1 MTLPGRKLTP
11 TSSIESVDYSLL
23 REYLDS
29 RAHRADDFLQ
39 KSLLGEL
46 IGKYVDL
53 ERRVDALLK
62 NTLPATVAEE
72 IKHSGTF
79 SPRSYDCSILFSD
92 IAGFTRL
99 AERVPGEVLLQ
110 MIDALFRGFDEIME
124 RFGGT
129 KIKTIGDAYMA
140 VFGAPE
146 PLENHAVQAVKTALA
161 FQDFVQ
167 RFRGARD
174 LDLGL
179 RIGVHSGSV
188 MAAVVGKERMQF
200 DVFGDNVNVASR
212 MESAGEIDRV
222 NVSHEV
228 YLRAADAFIFRE
240 RGEIPLKN
248 RGLMRAYFVEGERK
262 DVPQ

>member
-1 MTLPGRKLTP
+1 MTPPGRKPPP
-11 TSSIESVDYSLL
+11 TRSKESADPSLL
-23 REYLDS
+23 RDYLDS

-62 NTLPATVAEE
+62 NTLPDVVAEE

-99 AERVPGEVLLQ
+99 AERVPGEILLQ
-110 MIDALFRGFDEIME
+110 MIDALFCGFDEIMG
-124 RFGGT
+124 RFRGT

-146 PLENHAVQAVKTALA
+146 PLEDHAVSAVSAALA

-167 RFRGARD
+167 QFRRD
-174 LDLGL
+174 RNLELGL

-228 YLRAADAFIFRE
+228 YLRAADAFLFRE

-248 RGLMRAYFVEGERK
+248 RGLMRAYFVEGVRT
-262 DVPQ
+262 DVPK